1 MTPCSE
7 TDRAVAT
14 RPDRGAAGTR
24 VRRLR
29 QLAIG
34 GLALAALA
42 VVLSQAGRFPG
53 PLGEV
58 LRANLAAD
66 RDATALFY
74 TEVKGW
80 RAWRDPQA
88 R

>member
-1 MTPCSE
+1 LTPCSE
-7 TDRAVAT
+7 ADRSSAT
-14 RPDRGAAGTR
+14 RSDRGAADAR
-24 VRRLR
+24 VRHLR

-42 VVLSQAGRFPG
+42 IVLSQAGRLPG
-53 PLGEV
+53 PLGDV

-74 TEVKGW
+74 TEVDGW
-80 RAWRDPQA
+80 STWRDRQT

>member
-7 TDRAVAT
+7 VEGSAAT
-14 RPDRGAAGTR
+14 RPDRGNAGVR
-24 VRRLR
+24 VRCVR

-42 VVLSQAGRFPG
+42 VVLSQAGRLPG

-74 TEVKGW
+74 TEVDGWSAW
-80 RAWRDPQA
+80 RARQT

>member
-7 TDRAVAT
+7 TENSSAPRA
-14 RPDRGAAGTR
+14 DRGAAGTR

-42 VVLSQAGRFPG
+42 VVLSQAGRLPG

-74 TEVKGW
+74 TEVNGW
-80 RAWRDPQA
+80 SARRARQT

>member
-7 TDRAVAT
+7 ADRSSAT
-14 RPDRGAAGTR
+14 RSDRGAADAR
-24 VRRLR
+24 VRHLR

-42 VVLSQAGRFPG
+42 IVLSQAGRLPG
-53 PLGEV
+53 PLGDV

-74 TEVKGW
+74 TEVDGW
-80 RAWRDPQA
+80 STWRDRQT